1 MRCFAFLLAA
11 LLWGVA
17 ASQEQPVRVKGERE
31 GRGAVVRAYHDSPIP
46 VSMVVTF
53 TEFENLGS
61 SASLP
66 IVTVVP
72 GNSVL
77 EVTRLHSVDTRK
89 GWNYRLRY
97 RCRWGSYTAS
107 HDPAAMYR
115 VPWLDGR
122 TFIIGQ
128 APGGP
133 AITHLSAASREAV
146 DVPMPE
152 GTPILAARAGIVF
165 QTVSDNDAG
174 GSDESFRSKANVVR
188 VLHNDGTIGNYVHL
202 MHEGVAVKQG
212 ERIEPGRI
220 LGYAGST
227 GQSTGPH
234 LHFAVTRVVRE
245 GDELTEVSEPF
256 RFYIGKPPQLFR
268 PQYGLV
274 VKADYSSPGIAPQV
288 LRRPA
293 RTAAPKAPP
302 WPANEPAPSSR

>member
-1 MRCFAFLLAA
+1 
-11 LLWGVA
+11 
-17 ASQEQPVRVKGERE
+17 VKGERE
-31 GRGAVVRAYHDSPIP
+31 GRGAVVRAYNESPIP

-53 TEFENLGS
+53 PEFENLAS
-61 SASLP
+61 SENLP

-72 GNSVL
+72 ANTVTVVTFLKVL
-77 EVTRLHSVDTRK
+77 DTRK

-97 RCRWGSYTAS
+97 RYRWGSYTAG

-122 TFIIGQ
+122 TFVIGQ

-133 AITHLSAASREAV
+133 VVTHTSASSREAV
-146 DVPMPE
+146 DVPMRE
-152 GTPILAARAGIVF
+152 GTPILAARAGVVF

-174 GSDESFRSKANVVR
+174 GIDESFRSKANVVR
-188 VLHNDGTIGNYVHL
+188 VLHEDGTIGNYVHL
-202 MHEGVAVKQG
+202 MHEGVAVQQG

-220 LGYAGST
+220 IGYAGST
-227 GQSTGPH
+227 GQSSGPH
-234 LHFAVTRVVRE
+234 LHFAVTRVVRD

-256 RFYIGKPPQLFR
+256 FFYVGRPPKLFR

-274 VKADYSSPGIAPQV
+274 VKADYSSPGIQPQV

-293 RTAAPKAPP
+293 RTASPKAPP